1 MPDYSAH
8 YQLTKLKSGEDFS
21 ANDYAFTGRNIDSID
36 QKLYLGAE
44 GHHHDG
50 IDASVPDPTIS
61 LGVELIT
68 GGGNIPGGRTMRYKY
83 TWVDQYGQ
91 ETAPSPEI
99 TVTTPSPIAAP
110 GIPTVAFTTGGSLL
124 PGNYY
129 YVLTAWKD
137 ANTLETSP
145 GGRAY
150 TSLTYTST
158 NKSIILTYP
167 SLPAGADGFNI
178 YRRSPGSSKFQF
190 LYSDD
195 LSGATPPTDFTDTG
209 AVEEDCNRTV
219 PTRNNTS
226 TSNSVRVTLPG
237 ATPLVPEGL
246 TWKVYRTY
254 TINDWDSSL
263 LQWVVEETEEAS
275 GIITTT
281 ILDVGGPTLES
292 SPPIQS
298 EIVGSPEKVIL
309 TDMAEVQ
316 GTLPPAAN
324 AYPYTIQF
332 FFPGTLEAASGNVV
346 WRCPFPVAKIVGVE
360 CNLGRDSVP
369 SSQDVEV
376 DVLKDNGIG
385 FVSIFDAVFPNVP
398 VGLNVGDRVAPDVSL
413 VEVGDLIVCDVTQS
427 GGGGTPTDENLIVTV
442 LMYIQMSEDT
452 VSIDFEEA

>member
-21 ANDYAFTGRNIDSID
+21 TNDYAFTGRNIDSID

-50 IDASVPDPTIS
+50 VEASIPDPTIS
-61 LGVELIT
+61 LGVELIA

-110 GIPTVAFTTGGSLL
+110 GIPTVVFASGGSLL

-137 ANTLETSP
+137 ANTLETNP

-150 TSLTYTST
+150 TSLTFTSG
-158 NKSIILTYP
+158 NRMAVLTFP

-190 LYSDD
+190 LESVD
-195 LSGATPPTDFTDTG
+195 LSGPTPPTTYEDDGTT
-209 AVEEDCNRTV
+209 EEDCNRTV

-226 TSNSVRVTLPG
+226 TSNSIRVTLPG
-237 ATPLVPEGL
+237 ATPVVPEGL

-254 TINDWDSSL
+254 TLNDWDSSL

-281 ILDVGGPTLES
+281 ILDVGGPTSES

-298 EIVGSPEKVIL
+298 EIVGSPTKILL
-309 TDMAEVQ
+309 TDGAEVQ
-316 GTLPPAAN
+316 GTLAPANN

-332 FFPGTLEAASGNVV
+332 FFPGVLESASGNVV
-346 WRCPFPVAKIVGVE
+346 WRSPFPVAKIVGVE

-369 SSQDVEV
+369 SSQDVVV
-376 DVLKDNGIG
+376 DVLKDYGVG
-385 FVSIFDAVFPNVP
+385 FTSIFDAEFPTVP
-398 VGLNVGDRVAPDVSL
+398 VGENVGARVVPVTSIVD
-413 VEVGDLIVCDVTQS
+413 EGDLIVCDVTQS
-427 GGGGTPTDENLIVTV
+427 GGGATPTDENMIVTI
-442 LMYIQMSEDT
+442 LMYVQMTDDG
-452 VSIDFEEA
+452 VSIVFEED